1 MTPSDFENH
10 IFENFDYLRDKL
22 DDQYKEITDQKEIV
36 CISQGIRQKGNIKHG
51 ESKMDL

>member
-10 IFENFDYLRDKL
+10 IFEKFDYLRDKL
-22 DDQYKEITDQKEIV
+22 DGQCMETTDQKEIG
-36 CISQGIRQKGNIKHG
+36 CTSRGIRQKGNIKHG